1 MYLSIYSSD
10 KYTFSISVCTFPF
23 NMLVNLLFGDT
34 AADIDFFSLLFT
46 LELLTNDFISLSGRD
61 SIKLYLE
68 SRIAFSTSFL
78 ILQ

>member
-10 KYTFSISVCTFPF
+10 KYTFSISFCTFPF